1 MDLAPWLGAN
11 RSDTRGI
18 ARICNDA
25 MGPKTRS
32 YVPHSVKHC
41 ISTSAEKLFP
51 VVREVRVLTCAPMLA
66 PKDLRTVIGTLVQV
80 LRKCL

>member
-32 YVPHSVKHC
+32 YVPHGN
-41 ISTSAEKLFP
+41 E
-51 VVREVRVLTCAPMLA
+51 
-66 PKDLRTVIGTLVQV
+66 TLH
-80 LRKCL
+80 